1 MQIKVLIDEI
11 DDETFQKILDYY
23 NSKKCETDEPL
34 ERLDRCEGGFK
45 IQISYMKNQFGDE
58 NNKIKQLRWH
68 KKYLTSQK
76 YIDFKYK
83 EKMSLLESLVNVLGS
98 DNVIFEE

>member
-1 MQIKVLIDEI
+1 MQIKVFVDEI
-11 DDETFQKILDYY
+11 DNEQIQKILAYY
-23 NSKKCETDEPL
+23 NDNKLDDEEPL
-34 ERLDRCEGGFK
+34 EILNRCEGGFK
-45 IQISYMKNQFGDE
+45 IQISYMKEQFCDE

-83 EKMSLLESLVNVLGS
+83 EKMLLYEALANVLGR
-98 DNVIFEE
+98 DNVSLEE

>member
-1 MQIKVLIDEI
+1 MQIKVFIDEI
-11 DDETFQKILDYY
+11 KNEQIQRILAYY
-23 NSKKCETDEPL
+23 NDNKLHDEEPL
-34 ERLDRCEGGFK
+34 EILNRCEGGFK
-45 IQISYMKNQFGDE
+45 IQISYMKEQFCDE

-83 EKMSLLESLVNVLGS
+83 EKMLLYEALVKVLGS
-98 DNVIFEE
+98 DNVSLEE

>member
-1 MQIKVLIDEI
+1 MQIKVLVDEI
-11 DDETFQKILDYY
+11 DSETMQKILNYY

-45 IQISYMKNQFGDE
+45 IQISYTKDLECDE

-83 EKMSLLESLVNVLGS
+83 EKMLLFQALVHVLGS

>member
-1 MQIKVLIDEI
+1 MQIKVLVDEI
-11 DDETFQKILDYY
+11 DDQSCEKILDYY
-23 NSKKCETDEPL
+23 NYNKPYDEEPL

-45 IQISYMKNQFGDE
+45 IQISYMKEQFCDE
-58 NNKIKQLRWH
+58 NKKIKQLRWH

-83 EKMSLLESLVNVLGS
+83 EKMLLFESLVNVLGS
-98 DNVIFEE
+98 DNVSLEE